1 MPKINVLPE
10 NVANQIAAGEVVV
23 RPASCV
29 KELLENSLDAGA
41 KNISVMIEDAGRKLI
56 EVKDDG
62 TGMDETDA
70 ENAFQRHATSKIN
83 SIRDLDVIET
93 LGFRGEALA
102 SIASVA
108 RVELITRSQ
117 DDEAGV
123 LIAIEGGTVRKKEKT
138 AANKGTS
145 IRVRDLFY
153 NTPARYKFMKS
164 DHTEEA
170 RIIETVMAQ
179 GLSRKN
185 VSIRLAI
192 DGREALFFPPD
203 SGMKERVRSVYGR
216 EVSDSLV
223 EISAF
228 TDSIKIT
235 GFVCKPNVT
244 KNNRSAQH
252 MFVNGRAISSRNL
265 SYAVYEGY
273 GTLLMRGNYPVTF
286 IFLDITPSLV
296 DVNVHPTK
304 AEVKFRN
311 EKIVFNLIK
320 QAVENALGSA
330 DLSRSAFPRYDGAGS
345 FGVFGGGEYKK
356 MAEAS
361 VNEFFANE
369 SGALFEGAKVDMGS
383 VSKGVQVNSERRNFL
398 SFRALGQVN
407 KTYIVGEDENGLVII
422 DQHAAHEK
430 ILYEEI
436 MRDINSGK
444 LMIQEMLIP
453 EVIEVTPA
461 EKNIVSD
468 NMEVFGKIGFR
479 LELFGENAFGV
490 QAHPVIVKNKAIGP
504 VVRDMIGSL
513 VEKGKADADEV
524 LRDLAATVACRAAVK
539 AGDDL
544 RMEEMES
551 LLNEYFEID
560 APFSCPHGRPPIVK
574 IDFTEIEKMFKRKL

>member
-1 MPKINVLPE
+1 MSKINILPE

-41 KNISVMIEDAGRKLI
+41 KNISVIIESAGRKLI

-70 ENAFQRHATSKIN
+70 ENAFLRHATSKIN
-83 SIRDLDVIET
+83 SIKDLDVIET

-108 RVELITRSQ
+108 RVELVTRTQ
-117 DDEAGV
+117 DEEAGI
-123 LIAIEGGTVRKKEKT
+123 LIYIEGGVVRKKERT

-164 DHTEEA
+164 DYTEEA
-170 RIIETVMAQ
+170 HIIETVMAQ
-179 GLSRKN
+179 GLSREN
-185 VSIRLAI
+185 VSIRLVL

-216 EVSDSLV
+216 EVSDALL

-235 GFVCKPNVT
+235 GFVCKPSVT

-265 SYAVYEGY
+265 SYAVYEGF

-311 EKIVFNLIK
+311 EKMVFNLIK
-320 QAVENALGSA
+320 QAVENALAAA

-345 FGVFGGGEYKK
+345 TGAFGGGEYRK

-361 VNEFFANE
+361 VNEFFVNE
-369 SGALFEGAKVDMGS
+369 SGALFEGTKVDTAG
-383 VSKGVQVNSERRNFL
+383 VSEGVNITSIRRGFL

-430 ILYEEI
+430 ILYEDI
-436 MRDINSGK
+436 MREINSGR
-444 LMIQEMLIP
+444 LRIQEMLIP
-453 EVIEVTPA
+453 EVIEVTPS
-461 EKNIVSD
+461 ERNIVSG
-468 NMEVFGKIGFR
+468 NMEAFENIGFR
-479 LELFGENAFGV
+479 LELFGENAFSIR
-490 QAHPVIVKNKAIGP
+490 AHPVIVKNKAIGP
-504 VVRDMIGSL
+504 VVKDMIGSL
-513 VEKGKADADEV
+513 VEKGKAEADVV

-539 AGDDL
+539 AGDEL
-544 RMEEMES
+544 RTAEMEN
-551 LLNEYFEID
+551 LLGEYFEID

-574 IDFTEIEKMFKRKL
+574 IDFSDIEKMFKRKL